1 MSNKRAV
8 WRNRIDAWQNS
19 GVSAAA
25 FCRSRSLEYSQFVY
39 WQRALRDETR
49 SLVPVVVESAGMAPA
64 LVLELALPNGVHV
77 RVPSGFSVGEVI
89 ALVRGLSC

>member
-25 FCRSRSLEYSQFVY
+25 CCRSRSLEYSQFVY
-39 WQRALRDETR
+39 WQRVLRDETR

-64 LVLELALPNGVHV
+64 LMLELALPNGKRPAAPHS
-77 RVPSGFSVGEVI
+77 PF
-89 ALVRGLSC
+89 